1 MRWKAFRRAGTERA
15 TTENTM
21 KTLTHIAAL
30 LPLAALA
37 CSSTGPSAE
46 LLDARRAYEQART
59 APDARYAP
67 DRVLE
72 AKQAL
77 DRAERAHRDDA
88 GSFDEKS
95 LAYIATRRSELAVLY
110 GDYEADRRTREQAE
124 ANYRTQADQLRRQAE
139 NRADQA
145 NRELEG
151 TRQTLGTMRQQL
163 EQARGDA
170 AAAMASLEQVAKVKE
185 ESRGTVITLDG
196 SVLFVSGKAELLP
209 IARRKLDEVAKVL
222 KDTNSDQQIS
232 VEGFTDSQGSDD
244 FNQRLS
250 QDRADAVRS
259 YLVQQGVPSQRITAV
274 GRGEASPV
282 ASNDT
287 AEGRANNR
295 RVEIVLGREAH
306 AGSNSG
312 GGATQSPGTS
322 SSSTGASSTG
332 ASMTGSG
339 TMQQVGRPVGSQPSA
354 PTGSGR

>member
-1 MRWKAFRRAGTERA
+1 
-15 TTENTM
+15 M

-46 LLDARRAYEQART
+46 LLDARRAYDQART

-77 DRAERAHRDDA
+77 DRAERAHQDDP

-95 LAYIATRRSELAVLY
+95 LAYIATRRSELAVVY
-110 GDYEADRRTREQAE
+110 GDYEADRRSREQAE
-124 ANYRTQADQLRRQAE
+124 ASYRTQADQLRRQAE

-185 ESRGTVITLDG
+185 ESRGTVITLEG
-196 SVLFVSGKAELLP
+196 AVLFVSGKAELLP

-222 KDTNSDQQIS
+222 KDTNNDQQIS
-232 VEGFTDSQGSDD
+232 VEGYTDSQGSDD

-250 QDRADAVRS
+250 QERADAVRS
-259 YLVQQGVPSQRITAV
+259 YLVQQGVPSQRISAI
-274 GRGEASPV
+274 GKGEASPV

-306 AGSNSG
+306 AGGSNA
-312 GGATQSPGTS
+312 GAGTS
-322 SSSTGASSTG
+322 SGTQSSGTGASGTGASS
-332 ASMTGSG
+332 TGSG
-339 TMQQVGRPVGSQPSA
+339 TMQQVGRPVGTQSSA
-354 PTGSGR
+354 PIGSGR

>member
-1 MRWKAFRRAGTERA
+1 
-15 TTENTM
+15 M

-30 LPLAALA
+30 LPLTALA
-37 CSSTGPSAE
+37 CASTGPSAE
-46 LLDARRAYEQART
+46 LLDARRAYDQARM

-77 DRAERAHRDDA
+77 DRAESAHKDDP
-88 GSFDEKS
+88 GSFNEKS

-124 ANYRTQADQLRRQAE
+124 ATYRTQADQLRHQAE
-139 NRADQA
+139 NRAEEA
-145 NRELEG
+145 NRQLQG
-151 TRQTLGTMRQQL
+151 TQQTLGSLRQQL

-222 KDTNSDQQIS
+222 NDTNSDQQIS
-232 VEGFTDSQGSDD
+232 VEGYTDSQGSDD

-274 GRGEASPV
+274 GKGEASPI

-306 AGSNSG
+306 SG
-312 GGATQSPGTS
+312 GSSNAGAGTTQSSRTGT
-322 SSSTGASSTG
+322 
-332 ASMTGSG
+332 TGSG
-339 TMQQVGRPVGSQPSA
+339 AMQQVGSPQGTQSTTPA
-354 PTGSGR
+354 GSGR